1 MFRGVYV
8 AASVPDSPELRA
20 RALALVIPRGVIAC
34 DRSASWLH
42 GIDVHTWAE
51 QDLLPPVEACVLRGD
66 DPTERPEVRSRT
78 RDLAPHD
85 IVTVDGLQVTSP
97 LRTALDLGC
106 HLFRADALA
115 ALDQFRGHFGFSVAE
130 LELEARRFRRRRG
143 VIQLRE
149 LIPLSDPLAESV
161 RESWTRLALIDAGL
175 PAPELQWWVEVDGV
189 PTYRLDMAY
198 PGHRV
203 AVEYDGS
210 AFHSSDAD
218 RERDRARREH
228 LTALG
233 WTVIVV
239 RSGDFVGQR
248 LRDWITQVRT
258 ALADHRTNLRWE

>member
-198 PGHRV
+198 PRHRV

-248 LRDWITQVRT
+248 LRDWITQVRK